1 MTTKPSNLIYG
12 LHDKP
17 PHLVTF
23 FLGFQHVCIFS
34 IALIFPVIIVRK
46 MGGTE
51 VMAAQLVSISML
63 AAGIGTIAQA
73 ITRGPVG
80 SGYLCP
86 QVNGP
91 SFLSASI
98 LAAKTGGLSLL
109 FGMTIIAGVFEALFS
124 SVINRLRVL
133 FPPEVTG
140 LIVAMV
146 GISITRVAVGMF
158 LDLNN
163 PDEVM
168 KHAKIMTAMFTLVIM
183 VGLNVWSKG
192 KLRLFSIIIG
202 MTAGYVF
209 AWMNGILGDADF
221 AVITSSTLVWFPL
234 SDHPGWTFDIHLL
247 IPFLVAMICSS
258 LKSVGDLTTCQKIN
272 DVAWK
277 RSDMKNIKKGILAD
291 SIGCICAGLFGAMG
305 QSTSSTNVGLSI
317 ATGATCRVIA
327 FATGGLLI
335 ILAFCPK
342 LSSIFAIMPEPVM
355 GAILIFAVAFMIIA
369 GLQIIMSRMMDSRKT
384 FVVGLSI
391 IFGLGVDMM
400 PGAYTEALPHWS
412 QPIFSSSL
420 SAATILAIIL
430 NLVFRI
436 GISKKAS
443 INLTPGVDSS
453 DQIFTFMDRQG
464 GMWGARKEVIYN
476 AISAM
481 NELFETVSAHSLTDE
496 IVTMEAYFDEYKLDV
511 DIHYKGALFEF
522 PLERPDKNE
531 LRTDPNAV
539 ILLAGFLIR
548 QFADKATCLQKGEVC
563 QVALHFEH

>member
-1 MTTKPSNLIYG
+1 LNTKPSNLIYG
-12 LHDKP
+12 VDDKP
-17 PHLVTF
+17 KHFVTF

-34 IALIFPVIIVRK
+34 IALIFPVIIIRK

-51 VMAAQLVSISML
+51 MMAAQLVSISML
-63 AAGIGTIAQA
+63 AAGIGTIVQA
-73 ITRGPVG
+73 FSKGPVG

-98 LAAKTGGLSLL
+98 LAAKTGGLSML
-109 FGMTIIAGVFEALFS
+109 FGMTLIAGIFEALFS
-124 SVINRLRVL
+124 RALNKLRVL

-158 LDLNN
+158 LDLNDVN
-163 PDEVM
+163 EVM
-168 KHAKIMTAMFTLVIM
+168 KHTKIMTAMFTLMVM

-202 MTAGYVF
+202 MSSGYVF
-209 AWMNGILGDADF
+209 AWMNGILGDSDF
-221 AVITSSTLVWFPL
+221 AVVTSSPMVWFPL
-234 SDHPGWTFDIHLL
+234 SGHPGWTFDIHLF

-272 DVAWK
+272 DVEWK

-291 SIGCICAGLFGAMG
+291 SIGCICAGIFGAMG

-317 ATGATCRVIA
+317 ATGATSRVIA
-327 FATGGLLI
+327 FATGGLLVM
-335 ILAFCPK
+335 LAFCPK

-355 GAILIFAVAFMIIA
+355 GATLIFAVAFMIIA

-400 PGAYTEALPHWS
+400 PGAYTEAMPHWS

-430 NLVFRI
+430 NLLFRI

-443 INLTPGVDSS
+443 FTLTPGIDSS

-464 GMWGARKEVIYN
+464 GMWGARKEVIYS

-481 NELFETVSAHSLTDE
+481 NELFETLSAHSLTNE
-496 IVTMEAYFDEYKLDV
+496 TITMEANFDEYKLDV
-511 DIHYKGALFEF
+511 NIHYNGTPLEF

-548 QFADKATCLQKGEVC
+548 QFADKATCIRKGEVC
-563 QVALHFEH
+563 HVALHFNH